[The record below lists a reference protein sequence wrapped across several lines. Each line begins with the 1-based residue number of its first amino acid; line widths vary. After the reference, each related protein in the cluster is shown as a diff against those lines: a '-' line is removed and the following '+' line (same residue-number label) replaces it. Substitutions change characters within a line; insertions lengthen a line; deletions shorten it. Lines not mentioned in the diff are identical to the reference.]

1 MAKDSS
7 EVPLP
12 KSKPQDPEAW
22 QGELFP
28 KGTDVS
34 QEYEDA
40 VRENRIRVYEHLK
53 NRNLRPE
60 AIAAIMGN
68 IEVETGGSFSPAQ
81 RQTKS
86 GDPREKSAVPKGGY
100 GIFQFDDFK
109 EGQGHKSWYNE
120 YLDETGKDD
129 TVESQID
136 YVLDAIYADKDSPAY
151 KYTKRMGSGDAGV
164 LKQYLETTED
174 PRLISDA
181 FLDRFEKAG
190 IPHSSRRRDAA
201 TKYLQEINEGNL
213 DRGWFSRTFGYYKE
227 GGMATQMDM
236 FQDGGLKDEG
246 GTVDPVSGNEVPP
259 GSLQEEVRDDIPAQ
273 LSEGEFIF
281 PADVVRYYGLS
292 TLMKMRQKAKK
303 GLQVMDDMGQM
314 GNSEEAILPDDIPFD
329 IDDLELDDND
339 DSMNFAV
346 GGLALQPQG
355 FVGLGTQQVQSA
367 LPTQTTGAVVQP
379 AVSYTPMMPQQVT
392 TPVLP
397 TSPTPTYSE
406 LITTPEGR
414 YTDLRVYVNEQGQEM
429 TIPFV
434 NNQPVYPIPSGYSP
448 KSEQPQAEATTT
460 QPTVP
465 APTVTAP
472 EDRGGDRDTETPTA
486 TAVFGGTSANGL
498 ITGGTTYSVSY
509 DSSKGGAMPGIIG
522 ALTGGMDR
530 VTLTDPSGRQAT
542 MSRDTYNTFKENRTS
557 SETVN
562 AINQLFDYTEAA
574 EQAIANSPALD
585 TGFLGT
591 GIGGNK
597 KELELE
603 AAKAIY
609 DDLGLTYNNQPLAE
623 ALMVQAAE
631 TERETVTEPT
641 TTTAPTTTT
650 LAPEQVGPPAA
661 QLPAFETG
669 VPLPPERPME
679 PARGA
684 PIPESSISPL
694 QEEVTRYSIQV
705 GGTATK
711 PNIATFEQVGDEYY
725 RVKDDG
731 TLAKEPINPINAT
744 LQAALNP
751 NNPRATQTTF
761 MRDITGLLPTR
772 DTYTPGQTLEDLD
785 LNARAQIV
793 SRGAGE
799 PARRATAEDV
809 RTLNRLQG
817 GLQDY
822 GLKVGD
828 VMTPTEVAM
837 VKEDFRAKEA
847 QRMGVPFEARTTVDR
862 DATLARDIEAAKV
875 TREATAAIQRA
886 EKAEADRIQREEA
899 TQRGQ
904 QMREERQSLA
914 SQGKGNIVT
923 DSKGRPVV
931 DSKGQAVL
939 TSSGLKAVQ
948 EGKRA
953 EIERQADAM
962 RSEVARS
969 ELSAAQAKEGYATPG
984 GTGKGRRDYE
994 GAGGGD
1000 GGGGKIVCTEMYRQT
1015 QLDDWSR
1022 AIKVWD
1028 IYQRRYLTPYHEKGY
1043 HWLFKPYV
1051 SGMKKSN
1058 LLTKLGAYLAKKRT
1072 QHLKHVLTKGKAKDS
1087 IVGNIWCKIIHPIVY
1102 LAGRIK

>member
-28 KGTDVS
+28 KGTDIS

-68 IEVETGGSFSPAQ
+68 IEVETGGSFSQAQ

-151 KYTKRMGSGDAGV
+151 KFTKRMGTGDAGV

-174 PRLISDA
+174 PRIISDA

-227 GGMATQMDM
+227 GGMATQMEM
-236 FQDGGLKDEG
+236 FQDGGLMDEG

-273 LSEGEFIF
+273 LSEGEFVF

-339 DSMNFAV
+339 NSMNFAF

-367 LPTQTTGAVVQP
+367 LPTQTTAPVAQP
-379 AVSYTPMMPQQVT
+379 AVAYIPGMPQQVT

-414 YTDLRVYVNEQGQEM
+414 YTDLRAYVNEQGQEM
-429 TIPFV
+429 IIPFV
-434 NNQPVYPIPSGYSP
+434 NNKPVYPIPSGYSP
-448 KSEQPQAEATTT
+448 KSEKPQTEVPTT
-460 QPTVP
+460 QPIVP

-472 EDRGGDRDTETPTA
+472 EDRGGDRDMETPTA
-486 TAVFGGTSANGL
+486 TAVFGGTSADGL
-498 ITGGTTYSVSY
+498 ITGGTTYSISY
-509 DSSKGGAMPGIIG
+509 DSSEGGTMPGIIG

-574 EQAIANSPALD
+574 EQAIANSPSLD

-597 KELELE
+597 KQLELE

-609 DDLGLTYNNQPLAE
+609 DDLGMTYNNQPLAE

-631 TERETVTEPT
+631 TERETVAEPT
-641 TTTAPTTTT
+641 TPTTTA

-669 VPLPPERPME
+669 VPLPAERPME

-684 PIPESSISPL
+684 PIPASSLSPL
-694 QEEVTRYSIQV
+694 QEEVTRYSV
-705 GGTATK
+705 PRGAKT
-711 PNIATFEQVGDEYY
+711 ATFEKVGDEYFS
-725 RVKDDG
+725 VKEDG
-731 TLAKEPINPINAT
+731 TLAKEPTNPLNIT

-761 MRDITGLLPTR
+761 MRDITGLPTR
-772 DTYTPGQTLEDLD
+772 GTYRPGATVADFMGNRTAEIISQAT
-785 LNARAQIV
+785 
-793 SRGAGE
+793 GE

-828 VMTPTEVAM
+828 IMTPAEVSM
-837 VKEDFRAKEA
+837 VKEDFRTKEA
-847 QRMGVPFEARTTVDR
+847 QRMGVPFEARTTVDK
-862 DATLARDIEAAKV
+862 DARLAADV
-875 TREATAAIQRA
+875 TRATTERQAREAIAKA
-886 EKAEADRIQREEA
+886 EKAEADRVQREQA
-899 TQRGQ
+899 TERGR
-904 QMREERQSLA
+904 QMQAERESLA
-914 SQGKGNIVT
+914 SEGRGNIVT

-939 TSSGLKAVQ
+939 TSSGAKAVQ

-969 ELSAAQAKEGYATPG
+969 ELSATQAKEGYATPG

-994 GAGGGD
+994 GAGGGG

-1028 IYQRRYLTPYHEKGY
+1028 IYQRKYLTPYHEKGY

-1087 IVGNIWCKIIHPIVY
+1087 IVGNVWCKIIHPIVY

>member
-1 MAKDSS
+1 MAKDNSA
-7 EVPLP
+7 VPLP
-12 KSKPQDPEAW
+12 KPKPQDPEAW
-22 QGELFP
+22 QGDLFP

-34 QEYEDA
+34 KEYEDA
-40 VRENRIRVYEHLK
+40 VRENRIRIYEHLK

-68 IEVETGGSFSPAQ
+68 IEVETGGSFSSAQ
-81 RQTKS
+81 RQTRT
-86 GDPREKSAVPKGGY
+86 GDPREKGAVPKGGY

-120 YLDETGKDD
+120 YLEDTGKDD
-129 TVESQID
+129 TVESQLD
-136 YVLDAIYADKDSPAY
+136 YVLDSIYADKDSPAY
-151 KYTKRMGSGDAGV
+151 KFTKRMGAGDAGV

-174 PRLISDA
+174 PKLISDA

-227 GGMATQMDM
+227 GGMATQMEM
-236 FQDGGLKDEG
+236 FQDGGLMDEG
-246 GTVDPVSGNEVPP
+246 GTVDPVSGNEVPT

-273 LSEGEFIF
+273 LSEGEFVF

-346 GGLALQPQG
+346 GGLSLQPQG

-367 LPTQTTGAVVQP
+367 LPTQTTVPVAQP
-379 AVSYTPMMPQQVT
+379 AVAYTPIMPQQVA

-448 KSEQPQAEATTT
+448 KSEQPQAEVTTT

-465 APTVTAP
+465 APTVTATQ
-472 EDRGGDRDTETPTA
+472 DRGGDRGAETPTA

-498 ITGGTTYSVSY
+498 ITGGTTYSISY
-509 DSSKGGAMPGIIG
+509 DSSEGGVMPGIIG

-542 MSRDTYNTFKENRTS
+542 MSRDTYNTFKDNRTS

-574 EQAIANSPALD
+574 DQAISNSPALD

-597 KELELE
+597 KQLELE

-609 DDLGLTYNNQPLAE
+609 DDLGMTYSNQPLAE
-623 ALMVQAAE
+623 ALMVQAAAE
-631 TERETVTEPT
+631 RKAEPATPTEVSTTQQQVARPT
-641 TTTAPTTTT
+641 TTA
-650 LAPEQVGPPAA
+650 LAPPQVGPPLA
-661 QLPAFETG
+661 E
-669 VPLPPERPME
+669 VPSIDVME

-684 PIPESSISPL
+684 PIPESSLSPL
-694 QEEVTRYSIQV
+694 QEEVNRYSIQR
-705 GGTATK
+705 GTRMVTY
-711 PNIATFEQVGDEYY
+711 EQVGDEFYQ
-725 RVKDDG
+725 VKDDG
-731 TLAKEPINPINAT
+731 TLAKEPTAPFNVT
-744 LQAALNP
+744 LRNALNP
-751 NNPRATQTTF
+751 NRGTKTTI
-761 MRDITGLLPTR
+761 MRDITGLPTR
-772 DTYTPGQTLEDLD
+772 GTYRPGATVADFMTNNRPE
-785 LNARAQIV
+785 II
-793 SRGAGE
+793 SRTTGE
-799 PARRATAEDV
+799 PIRRATAEDV
-809 RTLNRLQG
+809 RTMNRLQG

-828 VMTPTEVAM
+828 VMTPAEVSM
-837 VKEDFRAKEA
+837 VKEDFRTKEA
-847 QRMGVPFEARTTVDR
+847 QRMRVPFEARTTVDR
-862 DATLARDIEAAKV
+862 DARLATDIEAAKG

-939 TSSGLKAVQ
+939 TSSGAKAIQ

-984 GTGKGRRDYE
+984 GTGKGRRDFE
-994 GAGGGD
+994 GAGGG

-1028 IYQRRYLTPYHEKGY
+1028 IYQRKYLTPYHEKGY

-1087 IVGNIWCKIIHPIVY
+1087 IVGNIWCKIIH
-1102 LAGRIK
+1102 